1 MQLIIMTS
9 DNYHHML
16 NPFMY
21 LLDKYTGDGIEPI
34 VCGFTY
40 DSTAKSAC
48 SRWDIPFYSIGKYID
63 YPASYWSDALKRVLD
78 NVAKDT
84 FIFML
89 EDYLLCRQVDMRAVS
104 MLFEHATK
112 NQDILKVDL
121 CNDRLY
127 SDPGRYLYG
136 ANTAYHIGY
145 LDIIESPVGSQ
156 YQMSFWGGI
165 FNKHKLLDVLVPGE
179 TAQEV
184 ELNGTTRA
192 NNLGVR
198 VIGTRQ
204 SPMLHGNV
212 YQGGKFVGFSGTGW
226 EISRNDISEMRNR
239 GYII

>member
-1 MQLIIMTS
+1 MQLVIMTS

-21 LLDKYTGDGIEPI
+21 LLDKYTDDTIKPI

-40 DSTAKSAC
+40 DHSAKAAC
-48 SRWDIPFYSIGKYID
+48 SNWNIPFHSIGNYAD
-63 YPASYWSDALKRVLD
+63 YPANNWSDAFKRVLD
-78 NVAKDT
+78 DVADDT

-89 EDYLLCRQVDMRAVS
+89 EDYLLCRRVDMNAVRI
-104 MLFEHATK
+104 LFEYAKQH
-112 NQDILKVDL
+112 QGLLKVDL

-127 SDPGRYLYG
+127 ADPSRYLYG
-136 ANTAYHIGY
+136 ANTAFHLDY
-145 LDIIESPVGSQ
+145 LDVIESPVGSQ

-165 FNKHKLLDVLVPGE
+165 FNKVRLLDILVPGE

-192 NNLGVR
+192 NGLTFQ

-204 SPMLHGNV
+204 SPMIHGNV
-212 YQGGKFVGFSGTGW
+212 YQGGKFVGFKGNGW
-226 EISRNDISEMRNR
+226 EVSRDDISEMRKE
-239 GYII
+239 GYLV